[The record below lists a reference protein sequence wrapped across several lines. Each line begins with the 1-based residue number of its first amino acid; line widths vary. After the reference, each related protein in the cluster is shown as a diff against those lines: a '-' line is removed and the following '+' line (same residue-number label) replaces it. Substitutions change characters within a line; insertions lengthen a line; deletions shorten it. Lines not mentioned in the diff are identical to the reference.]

1 MFGKEP
7 LGVEGS
13 ASSSGEPEDAGSH
26 STDMVQCVE
35 RTVVKRNSG
44 IEHPPVTWLIALS

>member
-26 STDMVQCVE
+26 SADMVQRVE
-35 RTVVKRNSG
+35 RTEVKITPASSTR
-44 IEHPPVTWLIALS
+44 L